1 MLGLLLLLWIP
12 KYNNFDARPLHTLSQ
27 AEIVGEQISR
37 KIFPDIDYQ
46 QYEVKSE
53 FDSISNNY
61 IISFVHPKVP
71 SQDLGNGL
79 IRSTAIMGGGG
90 PEIHLDKATGKIV
103 SWGLQK

>member
-46 QYEVKSE
+46 
-53 FDSISNNY
+53 
-61 IISFVHPKVP
+61 
-71 SQDLGNGL
+71 
-79 IRSTAIMGGGG
+79 
-90 PEIHLDKATGKIV
+90 
-103 SWGLQK
+103 